1 MDSSFDRMRGA
12 FRGAWLVCSVV
23 SVASALIPA
32 FTQAQEGERRLDASI
47 DSLAAKGWFSGQL
60 LITRARATLY
70 SRTEGLADR
79 GSGTPVRDD
88 TRFNLASLNKT
99 FTAVAIA
106 QLAEQGKLSLDDRV
120 GRFLPRWAN
129 ATVRDSVTIRQLL
142 THTAGM
148 GQYWSSAGWNAARER
163 IRSVNDYAAV
173 LASEPLL
180 SSPGTRFEYSN
191 SGFIVLG
198 AIIEAVS
205 GTSYY
210 AYVQRH
216 ILDRAGM
223 TNTSF
228 PAIDEVGGD
237 VAVGYTSGVSGPPRA
252 PDFTQSAPA
261 SLPNTVTLPG
271 RGGPAGG
278 GYSTA
283 QDLVKF
289 GEALLNDRLVSR
301 AWRDSLWTPRSKD
314 PRAPASIRYGLGFS
328 MTVDSAGRVI
338 DVGHNGGTPGGGS
351 ELVIDPRN
359 GTIIAALTNQD
370 VPALFRVMARARAF
384 TRAPVVAANAPV
396 APSAPKAP
404 ALSDEFDNPATLAN
418 WQRFDVVEGWPTK
431 TKRVEIRD
439 GFLLL
444 EPATSGWYADFQAPF
459 LFKDVTGDFTAHTRV
474 RVTGIGHE
482 IPQALWSLAGLMVR
496 APRVGGMKAWT
507 PNTENWLFITTG
519 IAARA
524 GQPVIETK
532 TTVNS
537 QSTLRLHDIAPGPVE
552 LLLTRRG
559 AKFELAYSQGGEF
572 RTLATFDRPDL
583 PATIQL
589 GVNAYTDWES
599 TGALQ
604 NDPKRFNTTALTGA
618 PDVLAA
624 FEYLHIQQPQR

>member
-1 MDSSFDRMRGA
+1 
-12 FRGAWLVCSVV
+12 LCTITSV
-23 SVASALIPA
+23 LTPA
-32 FTQAQEGERRLDASI
+32 RAQAQDGERRLDASI
-47 DSLAAKGWFSGQL
+47 DSLASKGWFSGQV
-60 LITRARATLY
+60 LITRGRSTLY
-70 SRTEGLADR
+70 SRTEGIADR
-79 GSGTPVRDD
+79 ATGKPVGDG

-106 QLAEQGKLSLDDRV
+106 QLAEQGRLTLDDRV

-148 GQYWSSAGWNAARER
+148 GLYWSSPTWGAERER
-163 IRSVNDYAAV
+163 IRGVNDYAAV
-173 LASEPLL
+173 FASEPLL
-180 SSPGTRFEYSN
+180 SRPGTRFEYSN
-191 SGFIVLG
+191 NGFIVLG

-205 GTSYY
+205 GQSYY
-210 AYVQRH
+210 EYVQRH
-216 ILDRAGM
+216 ILDKAGM
-223 TNTSF
+223 SNTSF
-228 PAIDEVGGD
+228 PAINEVGGT
-237 VAVGYTSGVSGPPRA
+237 VAVGYTSGAAGPPRA
-252 PDFTQSAPA
+252 PDFTQPAP
-261 SLPNTVTLPG
+261 SLAPNTAALPG

-301 AWRDSLWTPRSKD
+301 AWRDSLWTPRSQD

-351 ELVIDPRN
+351 ELVIDPRT
-359 GTIIAALTNQD
+359 GTIIAALTNHD
-370 VPALFRVMARARAF
+370 VPGLFRVMARARALVR
-384 TRAPVVAANAPV
+384 TPVVAAGTPTAAPV
-396 APSAPKAP
+396 ASAAAKALV
-404 ALSDEFDNPATLAN
+404 LSDEFDNAATLAN
-418 WQRFDVVEGWPTK
+418 WQRFDVVEGWPSK
-431 TKRVEIRD
+431 TKRAEIRD
-439 GFLLL
+439 GRLLL

-459 LFKDVTGDFTAHTRV
+459 LFKQVTGDFTAHTRV
-474 RVTGIGHE
+474 HVTGIGHD
-482 IPQALWSLAGLMVR
+482 IPNALWSLAGLMVR
-496 APRVGGMKAWT
+496 APRAGGMNAWT

-599 TGALQ
+599 TGTLQ

-618 PDVLAA
+618 PDMLAA
-624 FEYLHIQQPQR
+624 FEYLHIQQP

>member
-1 MDSSFDRMRGA
+1 MRSVA
-12 FRGAWLVCSVV
+12 RRVLLVCAVCT
-23 SVASALIPA
+23 
-32 FTQAQEGERRLDASI
+32 FTPIGMEAQDGARRLDASI
-47 DSLAAKGWFSGQL
+47 DSLASAGWFSGQV
-60 LITRARATLY
+60 LIVQNGVTLY
-70 SRTEGLADR
+70 SRNEGRADR
-79 GSGTPVRDD
+79 AANKLVDDD

-106 QLAEQGKLSLDDRV
+106 QLAEQGRLTLDDRV
-120 GRFLPRWAN
+120 GKYLHTWPNLA
-129 ATVRDSVTIRQLL
+129 VRDSVTIRQLL
-142 THTAGM
+142 THTSGM
-148 GQYWSSAGWNAARER
+148 GLYWSSPGWAAARER
-163 IRSVNDYAAV
+163 IRTVKDYAV
-173 LASEPLL
+173 VFMREPLL

-191 SGFIVLG
+191 NGFIMLG

-205 GTSYY
+205 GQSYY
-210 AYVQRH
+210 DYVQRH
-216 ILDRAGM
+216 ILDKAGM
-223 TNTSF
+223 THTSF
-228 PAIDEVGGD
+228 PAITDVGGV
-237 VAVGYTSGVSGPPRA
+237 VAVGYTSGAAGPPRA
-252 PDFTQSAPA
+252 PDFTQPAP
-261 SLPNTVTLPG
+261 SLMPNTSTLPG

-283 QDLVKF
+283 RDLVKF
-289 GEALLNDRLVSR
+289 GDALLKDRLVSR
-301 AWRDSLWTPRSKD
+301 AWRDSLWTPRSQD
-314 PRAPASIRYGLGFS
+314 PRAPKSVRYGLGFS

-351 ELVIDPRN
+351 ELVIDPRS

-370 VPALFRVMARARAF
+370 VPGLFRVMARARAF
-384 TRAPVVAANAPV
+384 ARPAPVVSTEAPV
-396 APSAPKAP
+396 PP
-404 ALSDEFDNPATLAN
+404 ATLSDEFADAATLAN
-418 WQRFDVVEGWPTK
+418 WQRFDVVEGWPSK
-431 TKRVEIRD
+431 TKRAEIRD
-439 GFLLL
+439 GMLWL

-459 LFKDVTGDFTAHTRV
+459 LFKNVTGDFTAHTRV
-474 RVTGIGHE
+474 RVTGIGHD

-496 APRVGGMKAWT
+496 APRAGGMKAWT

-599 TGALQ
+599 TGSLQ

-624 FEYLHIQQPQR
+624 FEYLHIQQP